1 LFHGER
7 GSAWEEGDMADR
19 ILAVDVGNGVTIA
32 VAVEQRGPQLVA
44 DSDITARLSSVTDS
58 IEVVAKAALEAV
70 KKALPDQATVELSFG
85 LAIEEGK
92 LLALIGKGKAEA
104 AITATLTWSKTRD
117 PRDATE

>member
-1 LFHGER
+1 
-7 GSAWEEGDMADR
+7 MAD
-19 ILAVDVGNGVTIA
+19 GVTIA